1 MRKGQGSSSICP
13 RPLFSLVGILAKGE
27 DQNSGISGL
36 SKAHRIDTYLGLPT
50 FVGKSRT
57 QSFKNIIEK
66 VSKRLENWKC
76 SFL

>member
-1 MRKGQGSSSICP
+1 MSKTSIFFSRNTSQGI
-13 RPLFSLVGILAKGE
+13 K
-27 DQNSGISGL
+27 NSGISGL